1 MGKTLLILLV
11 GFAASFVIL
20 ARGKDQHL
28 LGSVDRM
35 VGQFTSS
42 TAKNAAASGAYMA
55 LNRLYLTPS
64 WRAGYTN
71 LVLGGDTLTV
81 TVRNDSVGATPMPY
95 RVKINSS
102 ARNGKTTNLTQVVVF
117 DRSFNAFAVW
127 AKDTVISVTT
137 LDSLGVVDPNLRMQ
151 KAPFMPKI
159 NKDSLVTAAT
169 AQGHL
174 SNYGW
179 EDDDGPYSGGGHFH
193 PSHGFPNG
201 SFYYDSTAISQAA
214 NVIYIQGDLHIRDN
228 RTIYGIYVVEGN
240 VLLNENASIKGVLYL
255 PNPTSRVYNRES
267 AGSQITGGI
276 VTWGRVDGRG
286 YPIVVRHQPRFL
298 RELVSNYAP
307 NNPPIR
313 VLSWK

>member
-20 ARGKDQHL
+20 ARGKDQHF

-35 VGQFTSS
+35 VGQFTNS

-64 WRAGYTN
+64 WRTGYTN

-81 TVRNDSVGATPMPY
+81 TVKNDSVGTTPMPY

-102 ARNGKTTNLTQVVVF
+102 AQNGKTKNLTQVLVF
-117 DRSFNAFAVW
+117 DRSFNEFAVW

-137 LDSLGVVDPNLRMQ
+137 QDSLGVVDPNLRMQ

-159 NKDSLVTAAT
+159 NKDSLKTTAS
-169 AQGHL
+169 AQGYWV
-174 SNYGW
+174 S
-179 EDDDGPYSGGGHFH
+179 DDSDVDGMHSGSGHFH
-193 PSHGFPNG
+193 PSNGFPNS
-201 SFYYDSTAISQAA
+201 SFYYDSTASSQSA
-214 NVIYIQGDLHIRDN
+214 NVIYIQGDLHIREN

-240 VLLNENASIKGVLYL
+240 VLLNQNATVKGVLYL
-255 PNPTSRVYNRES
+255 PNPSSIVYNKQS
-267 AGSQITGGI
+267 GNSQVTGGI
-276 VTWGRVDGRG
+276 VTWGKVDGKS
-286 YPIVVRHQPRFL
+286 YQIVVRHQPRFL
-298 RELVSNYAP
+298 RALVSNYAP